1 MNKQLGGGHMND
13 VDEAIAVTKHL
24 MCVLEVIK
32 EGGDNQPERLLDLR
46 KRIAVGCLEN
56 ISNVLS
62 GESLPEDL
70 AQMLLR
76 KRN

>member
-1 MNKQLGGGHMND
+1 MNN

-24 MCVLEVIK
+24 MCVLGAIK
-32 EGGDNQPERLLDLR
+32 EGGDDQPEGLLDLR
-46 KRIAVGCLEN
+46 KRIAFGCLED
-56 ISNVLS
+56 ISNVLN

-76 KRN
+76 KPN